1 MIHAT
6 MVCNSFSQRE
16 KIERELKPLQGVTVH
31 ACSLAIGVDYEAPD
45 TATDVEI
52 DHTTAR
58 LLDIVESVEIH
69 GVVIS

>member
-6 MVCNSFSQRE
+6 MLCKTFSERE

-31 ACSLAIGVDYEAPD
+31 ACSLAIGVDYDAPD
-45 TATDVEI
+45 TATEVEI

-58 LLDIVESVEIH
+58 LLDIVESVEVH

>member
-6 MVCNSFSQRE
+6 MVCKTFSQRE
-16 KIERELKPLQGVTVH
+16 KIERELKALQGVTFYT
-31 ACSLAIGVDYEAPD
+31 CSLAIGVDYEAPD

-58 LLDIVESVEIH
+58 LLDIVESVETH

>member
-1 MIHAT
+1 MLCKT
-6 MVCNSFSQRE
+6 FSERE

-31 ACSLAIGVDYEAPD
+31 ACSLAIGIDYEAPD

-58 LLDIVESVEIH
+58 LLDIVESVDIH